1 MSNAVSVSQ
10 LVSDTGDM
18 VVSSIRNVKG
28 TFNGGGST
36 SVQKNS
42 DTITTLSRTV
52 QPSSRWQVSDAR
64 FLSASSDS
72 RNWRY
77 CQTYALPN

>member
-10 LVSDTGDM
+10 LISDTGDM
-18 VVSSIRNVKG
+18 IVSSIRNVKG

-42 DTITTLSRTV
+42 DTLK
-52 QPSSRWQVSDAR
+52 
-64 FLSASSDS
+64 LK
-72 RNWRY
+72 
-77 CQTYALPN
+77 TYIAIMAKRQE